1 MMFDPAAESMRPSE
15 RASVQGERLT
25 SLVRYLHEHV
35 PFYRERLEEA
45 GIKPDEDLSVDDL
58 PRMPVTTKDDL
69 RNNYPFGLL
78 AVPTGELARVHA
90 SSGTT
95 GKPTV
100 VAYTAADLDLF
111 AQVVA
116 RCLAMGG
123 ARPHMV
129 LHNAYGYGLFTG
141 GLGVHAGAERLHMA
155 VVPASAGMTERQ
167 LTLISDLK
175 PQVIAATPSYALTL
189 AQAFRE
195 RGISPD
201 AISLDYALLGAE
213 PWTESMRAEIDSSLA
228 VRSTNLYG
236 LSEII
241 GPGVA
246 SECVEVREGSH
257 VNEDHFFP
265 EVVDPGTGEV
275 LADGQEG
282 VLVITTLTKQALPL
296 LRYRTG
302 DITALSRGTCACGR
316 TLVTMA
322 PVKGR
327 ADDML
332 IVRGVNVYPTQV
344 GDILARVPTFSP
356 HFQLVV
362 TREATLDV
370 LEVRVEVT
378 EEYARS
384 ITAGVLS
391 QDVIEADHTLREQRA
406 QAARL
411 LRETIGL
418 GITVTLVAPGGT
430 PRSEG
435 GKLQRVE
442 DRRHVS

>member
-1 MMFDPAAESMRPSE
+1 M
-15 RASVQGERLT
+15 
-25 SLVRYLHEHV
+25 
-35 PFYRERLEEA
+35 
-45 GIKPDEDLSVDDL
+45 
-58 PRMPVTTKDDL
+58 
-69 RNNYPFGLL
+69 
-78 AVPTGELARVHA
+78 
-90 SSGTT
+90 
-95 GKPTV
+95 
-100 VAYTAADLDLF
+100 
-111 AQVVA
+111 
-116 RCLAMGG
+116 
-123 ARPHMV
+123 
-129 LHNAYGYGLFTG
+129 
-141 GLGVHAGAERLHMA
+141 
-155 VVPASAGMTERQ
+155 
-167 LTLISDLK
+167 
-175 PQVIAATPSYALTL
+175 
-189 AQAFRE
+189 
-195 RGISPD
+195 
-201 AISLDYALLGAE
+201 
-213 PWTESMRAEIDSSLA
+213 
-228 VRSTNLYG
+228 
-236 LSEII
+236 
-241 GPGVA
+241 
-246 SECVEVREGSH
+246 REGSH

-384 ITAGVLS
+384 ITAEVLS

-418 GITVTLVAPGGT
+418 STTVTLVAPGGT